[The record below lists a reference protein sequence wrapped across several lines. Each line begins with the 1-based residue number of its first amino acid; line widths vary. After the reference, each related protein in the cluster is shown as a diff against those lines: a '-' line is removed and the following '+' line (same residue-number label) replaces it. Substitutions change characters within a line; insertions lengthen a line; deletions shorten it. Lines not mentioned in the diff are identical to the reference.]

1 MDLLSPSAGLL
12 FWTIFSL
19 SGLIGLIL
27 MFIAL
32 ISLVRNQIVSD
43 GTKLIWAVIIIF
55 LPVLGSILF
64 LRTKSKKEQPKKVS
78 IG

>member
-1 MDLLSPSAGLL
+1 
-12 FWTIFSL
+12 
-19 SGLIGLIL
+19 
-27 MFIAL
+27 
-32 ISLVRNQIVSD
+32 
-43 GTKLIWAVIIIF
+43 LIWAVIIIF